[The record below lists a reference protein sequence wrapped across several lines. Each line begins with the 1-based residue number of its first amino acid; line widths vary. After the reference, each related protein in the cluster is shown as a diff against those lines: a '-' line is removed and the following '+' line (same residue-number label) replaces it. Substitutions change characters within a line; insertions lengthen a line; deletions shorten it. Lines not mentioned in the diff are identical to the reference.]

1 MGEVET
7 EQESQSGERE
17 DENDVVRPKGWRV
30 SGRNGEGEGKGW
42 KENEKRKSIGIRTSG
57 REKK

>member
-1 MGEVET
+1 M
-7 EQESQSGERE
+7 
-17 DENDVVRPKGWRV
+17 VRPKGWRV

-57 REKK
+57 RDRMIYVWINVWEIGNVREVL